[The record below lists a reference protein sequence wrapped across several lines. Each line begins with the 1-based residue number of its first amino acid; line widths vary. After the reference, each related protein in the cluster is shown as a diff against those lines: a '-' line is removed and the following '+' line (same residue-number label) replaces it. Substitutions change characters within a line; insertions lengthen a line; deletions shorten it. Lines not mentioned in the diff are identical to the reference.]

1 MRVHRSTLRAHAR
14 GAWIGMACI
23 LWPAIAVV
31 ADGGPAARVF
41 LPQDALRGRAPRQN
55 LGNVTRVGGGGPDAA
70 DSRSAGALIGV
81 GIGLG
86 VIHVLTGPDHVSA
99 IVTLSVGG
107 SFRAFWLGVRWGL
120 GHSVGLLLMYSAFV
134 EFGSSALQGNST
146 IAVLAHAT
154 VGVFMI
160 VLGITGCNSAF
171 KQVIRLYIHM
181 CVHVCVCVCVCVCI
195 ETPVPLPHSHHVPAC
210 WQHE

>member
-1 MRVHRSTLRAHAR
+1 M
-14 GAWIGMACI
+14 
-23 LWPAIAVV
+23 
-31 ADGGPAARVF
+31 F

-120 GHSVGLLLMYSAFV
+120 GHSVGLLLMYSVFV

-146 IAVLAHAT
+146 MAVLAHAT

-171 KQVIRLYIHM
+171 KQVIRLYVHM
-181 CVHVCVCVCVCVCI
+181 CVHVCVCVCVCARARVCVLRRLCLYHI
-195 ETPVPLPHSHHVPAC
+195 HTTCLHAGNMRSEGHCDQRGTVIGGALGSEGCSVRRSALIGGVL
-210 WQHE
+210 